1 VHALTTGLDTNT
13 AQSSGAGTNA
23 ALTSLTNRINNWSTV
38 GSGGGIAAITGA
50 KATAGAVGSTT
61 TTVTTANV
69 KVLFTGALLEAT
81 VVASALPILVMP
93 TRN

>member
-1 VHALTTGLDTNT
+1 M
-13 AQSSGAGTNA
+13 
-23 ALTSLTNRINNWSTV
+23 
-38 GSGGGIAAITGA
+38 ITGT

-61 TTVTTANV
+61 TTLTTANV
-69 KVLFTGALLEAT
+69 KALFTGALKEAT

>member
-1 VHALTTGLDTNT
+1 
-13 AQSSGAGTNA
+13 
-23 ALTSLTNRINNWSTV
+23 
-38 GSGGGIAAITGA
+38 
-50 KATAGAVGSTT
+50 
-61 TTVTTANV
+61 VTTANV